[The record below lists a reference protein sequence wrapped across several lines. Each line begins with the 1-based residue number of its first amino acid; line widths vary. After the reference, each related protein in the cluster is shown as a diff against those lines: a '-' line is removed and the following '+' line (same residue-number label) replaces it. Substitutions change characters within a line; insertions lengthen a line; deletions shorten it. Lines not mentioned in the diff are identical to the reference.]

1 MMYLY
6 QKYNMNYE
14 DVEFLSELYAK
25 ITDIEEFVKDRGYED
40 RVMSAIVVGLME
52 EIESPEDDSVEMKS
66 LFAYNLDSREELE
79 IIIDIMQSTYEDN
92 DDGLRDMLNDLGIS
106 LN

>member
-1 MMYLY
+1 
-6 QKYNMNYE
+6 MNYE

-25 ITDIEEFVKDRGYED
+25 INELEEFVRERGYQD

-52 EIESPEDDSVEMKS
+52 EIENPEDESVEMKS
-66 LFAYNLDSREELE
+66 PFAYNLDSRDELE
-79 IIIDIMQSTYEDN
+79 IIIDIMQNTFEEDS
-92 DDGLRDMLNDLGIS
+92 DSLGDMLNDLGIS

>member
-1 MMYLY
+1 
-6 QKYNMNYE
+6 MNYE

-25 ITDIEEFVKDRGYED
+25 INELEEFVRERGYQD

-52 EIESPEDDSVEMKS
+52 EIENPEDESVEMKS
-66 LFAYNLDSREELE
+66 LFAYNLDSRDELE
-79 IIIDIMQSTYEDN
+79 IIIDIMHNTFEEDS
-92 DDGLRDMLNDLGIS
+92 DSLGDMLNDLGIS

>member
-1 MMYLY
+1 MMYLS

-25 ITDIEEFVKDRGYED
+25 ITDIEEFVKERGYED

-52 EIESPEDDSVEMKS
+52 EIESAEDESVEMKS
-66 LFAYNLDSREELE
+66 LFAYNLDSRQELE
-79 IIIDIMQSTYEDN
+79 IIVDIMQSTYED
-92 DDGLRDMLNDLGIS
+92 DDDSLRDMLNDLGIS

>member
-1 MMYLY
+1 MTYLS

-40 RVMSAIVVGLME
+40 RVMSAIVVGLMD
-52 EIESPEDDSVEMKS
+52 EIESPEDESVEMKS
-66 LFAYNLDSREELE
+66 LFAYNLDSRQELE
-79 IIIDIMQSTYEDN
+79 IIMDIMQNTYED
-92 DDGLRDMLNDLGIS
+92 DDDSLRDMLNGLGIS

>member
-1 MMYLY
+1 
-6 QKYNMNYE
+6 MNYE

-40 RVMSAIVVGLME
+40 RVMSAMVVGLME
-52 EIESPEDDSVEMKS
+52 EIESSEDDSVEMKS

>member
-1 MMYLY
+1 
-6 QKYNMNYE
+6 MNYE

-25 ITDIEEFVKDRGYED
+25 INELEEFVRERGYQD

-52 EIESPEDDSVEMKS
+52 EIENPEDESVEMKS
-66 LFAYNLDSREELE
+66 LFSYNLDSRDELE
-79 IIIDIMQSTYEDN
+79 IIIDVMNSTYEE
-92 DDGLRDMLNDLGIS
+92 DGGELRDMLGDLGIS

>member
-1 MMYLY
+1 
-6 QKYNMNYE
+6 MNYE

-25 ITDIEEFVKDRGYED
+25 ITDIEEFVKERGYED

-52 EIESPEDDSVEMKS
+52 EIESVEDDSVEMKS
-66 LFAYNLDSREELE
+66 LFAYNLDSRQELD
-79 IIIDIMQSTYEDN
+79 IIVDIMQSTYED
-92 DDGLRDMLNDLGIS
+92 DDDSLRDMLDGLGIS

>member
-1 MMYLY
+1 
-6 QKYNMNYE
+6 MNYE

-25 ITDIEEFVKDRGYED
+25 INELEEFVRERGYQD

-52 EIESPEDDSVEMKS
+52 EIENPEDESVEMKS
-66 LFAYNLDSREELE
+66 LFAYNLDSRDELE
-79 IIIDIMQSTYEDN
+79 IIIDIMHNTFEEDS
-92 DDGLRDMLNDLGIS
+92 DSLGDMLNALGIS

>member
-1 MMYLY
+1 
-6 QKYNMNYE
+6 MNYE

-25 ITDIEEFVKDRGYED
+25 ITDIEEFVKERGYED

-66 LFAYNLDSREELE
+66 LFAYNLDSRQELE

>member
-1 MMYLY
+1 MVYHY
-6 QKYNMNYE
+6 QKYDMNYE

-25 ITDIEEFVKDRGYED
+25 INELEEFVRERGYQD

-52 EIESPEDDSVEMKS
+52 EIENPEDESVEMKS
-66 LFAYNLDSREELE
+66 LFAYNLDSRDELE
-79 IIIDIMQSTYEDN
+79 IIIDIMQNTFEEDS
-92 DDGLRDMLNDLGIS
+92 DSLGDMLNDLGIS

>member
-1 MMYLY
+1 
-6 QKYNMNYE
+6 MNYE

-25 ITDIEEFVKDRGYED
+25 ITDIEEFVRERGYED

-52 EIESPEDDSVEMKS
+52 EIESPEDESVEMKS
-66 LFAYNLDSREELE
+66 LFAYNLDSRQELD
-79 IIIDIMQSTYEDN
+79 IIVDIMQSTYED
-92 DDGLRDMLNDLGIS
+92 DDDSLRDMLDGLGIS

>member
-1 MMYLY
+1 MMYLS

-25 ITDIEEFVKDRGYED
+25 ITDIEEFVRERGYED

-52 EIESPEDDSVEMKS
+52 EIESPEDESVEMKS
-66 LFAYNLDSREELE
+66 LFAYNLDSRQELD
-79 IIIDIMQSTYEDN
+79 IIIDIMQSTYED
-92 DDGLRDMLNDLGIS
+92 DDDSLRDMLDGLGIS

>member
-1 MMYLY
+1 MVYLY
-6 QKYNMNYE
+6 QKYDMNYE

-25 ITDIEEFVKDRGYED
+25 INELEEFVRERGYQD

-52 EIESPEDDSVEMKS
+52 EIENPEDESVEMKS
-66 LFAYNLDSREELE
+66 LFAYNLDSRDELE
-79 IIIDIMQSTYEDN
+79 IIIDIMQNTFEEDS
-92 DDGLRDMLNDLGIS
+92 DSLGDMLNDLGIS

>member
-1 MMYLY
+1 MLYLY
-6 QKYNMNYE
+6 QKYDMNYE

-25 ITDIEEFVKDRGYED
+25 ITDLEEFVKDRGYED

-52 EIESPEDDSVEMKS
+52 EIENPENESVEMKS
-66 LFAYNLDSREELE
+66 LFSYNLDGQDELD
-79 IIIDIMQSTYEDN
+79 IIIDIMKNTYEE
-92 DDGLRDMLNDLGIS
+92 DGGELRDMLGDLGIS

>member
-1 MMYLY
+1 MLYLY
-6 QKYNMNYE
+6 QKYDMNYE

-25 ITDIEEFVKDRGYED
+25 ITDLEEFVKDRGYED

-52 EIESPEDDSVEMKS
+52 EIENPEDESVEMKS
-66 LFAYNLDSREELE
+66 LFAYNLDSRQELD
-79 IIIDIMQSTYEDN
+79 IIMDIMQNTYED
-92 DDGLRDMLNDLGIS
+92 DDDSLRDMLNSLGIS